1 MYYSYLEIEYVAM
14 SFSPARTDL
23 ALKLLRV
30 YEPMSS
36 THDHSQG
43 FVVTAYSGRCPY
55 LQSKRHIVIPSEPPV
70 NVPKRMDLPVLGTEI
85 DDIADLDK
93 KYLANE
99 EQF

>member
-1 MYYSYLEIEYVAM
+1 LINE
-14 SFSPARTDL
+14 L
-23 ALKLLRV
+23 ADHLKWIIKEER
-30 YEPMSS
+30 
-36 THDHSQG
+36 
-43 FVVTAYSGRCPY
+43 
-55 LQSKRHIVIPSEPPV
+55 KRHIVITSEPPV